1 MLRTRFRTYGWQS
14 AILLLAL
21 AAPAAA
27 APPWAALIPFKRI
40 DADPDKTYELTE
52 SAGPWM
58 IMCTSF
64 AGPTAEQQAHDL
76 VLELRRQFKL
86 EAYVF
91 KKTYDFSEATE
102 GIGWNRYGERKRMR
116 YLNPTRFDEIAVLV
130 GNYASVDNVEIE
142 KALDRI
148 KHARPATLV
157 ENYRGTSS
165 QRYAGLRHI
174 VRAVSRDPEA
184 KQKGPMG
191 TAFITA
197 NPLLPEEYFHSQ
209 GLDPFLVEINEDLE
223 YSLLK
228 CPGNYTVRVATFTGV
243 DSMKPAEFERKVT
256 ERRNL
261 AKIDEAAL
269 KASKLCAAL
278 REKGIEAYEFHD
290 RTESMVTIGSFADY
304 GAQRPDGKIE
314 INPAMH
320 RIMEQYGPIE
330 TEMRN
335 GTIGLSARLMGGI
348 PFDPQPWPV
357 QVPRQSA
364 AAAYNQSQS
373 LFR

>member
-1 MLRTRFRTYGWQS
+1 
-14 AILLLAL
+14 
-21 AAPAAA
+21 
-27 APPWAALIPFKRI
+27 
-40 DADPDKTYELTE
+40 
-52 SAGPWM
+52 
-58 IMCTSF
+58 
-64 AGPTAEQQAHDL
+64 
-76 VLELRRQFKL
+76 
-86 EAYVF
+86 
-91 KKTYDFSEATE
+91 
-102 GIGWNRYGERKRMR
+102 
-116 YLNPTRFDEIAVLV
+116 VLV
-130 GNYASVDNVEIE
+130 GNYASVDSVEIE

-148 KHARPATLV
+148 KHIKPATLV
-157 ENYRGTSS
+157 QEYRGTSS
-165 QRYAGLRHI
+165 QRYAALRYI
-174 VRAVSRDPEA
+174 VRTVTRDPEV
-184 KQKGPMG
+184 KLKGPMG
-191 TAFITA
+191 AAFVTA

-209 GLDPFLVEINEDLE
+209 GLDPFLIEINEDLE

-243 DSMKPAEFERKVT
+243 DTMKPAEFERKIS

-261 AKIDEAAL
+261 SKIDEAAI

-304 GAQRPDGKIE
+304 GSQRADGKIE

-330 TEMRN
+330 TTLPN
-335 GTIGLSARLMGGI
+335 GTIGLQARLLAGI
-348 PFDPQPWPV
+348 AFDAQPWPV